1 MDFINWLEENIAF
14 EQTMLQHIKEQ
25 FGVFNKAY
33 KTKLDQLNEL
43 IITKNNH
50 LKLNK

>member
-1 MDFINWLEENIAF
+1 MEFINWLEKNIEF

-25 FGVFNKAY
+25 FGAFNKAY
-33 KTKLDQLNEL
+33 KRKHNQINEL
-43 IITKNNH
+43 IKTKNNH